1 MKSITIHGLSDELDE
16 MIRKKA
22 ERQNT
27 SLNKTIKALLEEALG
42 LNKKRK
48 SDYSKDF
55 DDLFGIW
62 TKQDAEEFKKATAQ
76 FERID
81 PQDWQ

>member
-22 ERQNT
+22 ENQNT

-42 LNKKRK
+42 LNKKIKPDR
-48 SDYSKDF
+48 SKDF

-62 TKQDAEEFKKATAQ
+62 TKREAEEFKKATAQ
-76 FERID
+76 FGEID
-81 PQDWQ
+81 QGDWS

>member
-1 MKSITIHGLSDELDE
+1 MKSITIHGLSEELDE

-42 LNKKRK
+42 LNKKGRP
-48 SDYSKDF
+48 DRSKDF

-62 TKQDAEEFKKATAQ
+62 TKQDAEEFKNAIAQ
-76 FERID
+76 FEEID
-81 PQDWQ
+81 QQDWK